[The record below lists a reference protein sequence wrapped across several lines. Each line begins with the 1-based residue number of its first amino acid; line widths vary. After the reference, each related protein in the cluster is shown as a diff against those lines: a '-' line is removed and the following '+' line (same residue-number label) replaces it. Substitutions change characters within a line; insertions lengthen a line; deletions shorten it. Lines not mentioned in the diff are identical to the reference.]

1 MVTTMP
7 RHSATTGSV
16 HNPDNL
22 NPEYEPGMVFIYAL
36 SEPGTLK
43 VRYIGQTTYPKWRLT
58 GHITDAKKGIERNKS
73 RPIFSW
79 VDGLRRKGMC
89 PDIILLTRCE
99 ESLIAAVEKEWIA
112 LFIGNGYDLLN
123 VFGKHKDVKP

>member
-1 MVTTMP
+1 MEKTMP

-16 HNPDNL
+16 YNPDNL

-58 GHITDAKKGIERNKS
+58 GHITQAKKGIERGAS
-73 RPIFSW
+73 RPVYAW
-79 VDGLRRKGMC
+79 VDGLRRNGMR
-89 PDIILLTRCE
+89 PDISLLAKCE
-99 ESLIAAVEKEWIA
+99 ESLANDAEKAWIA
-112 LFIGNGYDLLN
+112 LFIDNGYDLVN
-123 VFGKHKDVKP
+123 VRRSHDA